1 MYAIISRARCS
12 LSELTSPNVT
22 TAETR
27 ELPQVPGT
35 SSPASRIPIGRPRLE
50 VPQPGVPQTSGED
63 DGLLTYWLRYNGTYS
78 TNITGSIKIDRKP
91 LVFSIPVYDLCVK

>member
-1 MYAIISRARCS
+1 MYKSRVRCV

-27 ELPQVPGT
+27 AVPQLPGT
-35 SSPASRIPIGRPRLE
+35 RSPASRIPIGRPRLE
-50 VPQPGVPQTSGED
+50 VPQPGVPRTSGD

-78 TNITGSIKIDRKP
+78 TNITGSVKINKKATR
-91 LVFSIPVYDLCVK
+91 LFYSSV